1 MTIRIAHELKDLPRF
16 LPSKAGRSESL
27 FNAPPASDPVF
38 NLVRG
43 KASYSRPF
51 WHAFGFP
58 VVGVSSCCSSVHS
71 LFGSSG
77 PSAITWFIIPIYI
90 YSVYGMLATW
100 PISHISVKVG
110 ELFPLVAYGYTSTAI
125 VLIGLVMLV
134 CASLNHRIPNVID
147 GGFEH
152 PVSDASFSGYVA
164 DITPTANRFTA
175 DNVTRGYNFF
185 IPAVT
190 EEKPLCCSVWPSRV
204 TDGSQ
209 HSEPL
214 PGNIDELVMLREGY
228 KVLCF
233 HASIIPQND
242 ARVSFTQVYL

>member
-38 NLVRG
+38 NLVRS
-43 KASYSRPF
+43 KASCGSPLRYG
-51 WHAFGFP
+51 FGFP
-58 VVGVSSCCSSVHS
+58 IVGIPSCRSSVHS
-71 LFGSSG
+71 LFTSSS
-77 PSAITWFIIPIYI
+77 PSAIVWFVPAIYI

-100 PISHISVKVG
+100 SISHIGVKVG
-110 ELFPLVAYGYTSTAI
+110 ELFPPVAYGYTSPAI
-125 VLIGLVMLV
+125 VLIGFMMLV
-134 CASLNHRIPNVID
+134 CASLNHGIPNVID

-152 PVSDASFSGYVA
+152 PVSDASFRSYPSCIA
-164 DITPTANRFTA
+164 PTANRFTA

-185 IPAVT
+185 VPAVT

-204 TDGSQ
+204 TDSSQ

-228 KVLCF
+228 KVFCF